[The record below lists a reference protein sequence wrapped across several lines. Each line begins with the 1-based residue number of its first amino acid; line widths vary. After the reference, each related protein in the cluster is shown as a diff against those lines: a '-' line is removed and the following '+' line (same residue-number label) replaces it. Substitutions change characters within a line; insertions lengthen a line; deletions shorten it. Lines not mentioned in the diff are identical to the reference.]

1 MCAAI
6 SNQGESEMTNKAKL
20 VLQGYFDLS
29 DSDKQVVEDMIEQH
43 KRAVGTEKRAS
54 VRKSFESQGR
64 ITLGPVSTGCPCCG
78 R

>member
-1 MCAAI
+1 
-6 SNQGESEMTNKAKL
+6 MTNEAKL

-29 DSDKQVVEDMIEQH
+29 DSDKQEVEDVIEQN
-43 KRAVGTEKRAS
+43 KRAIGSEKKAS

-64 ITLGPVSTGCPCCG
+64 ITMGPVSTGCPCCN